1 MDTIQKTLHR
11 LNNNKYLL
19 GIMLI
24 LLNVGSKFIDLRLND
39 YHEKLMR
46 DTIGKEL
53 LVFAITFVGTRDIAI
68 SLVVTSV
75 FFILNDYILNED
87 SEYCLVPKKYRLSM
101 KNIIDTNNNNKIDQ
115 KEIEYAIN
123 ILNRAKQQ
131 QIKETQKNAY
141 MTFMNNL

>member
-1 MDTIQKTLHR
+1 MDTIQKTLHQ
-11 LNNNKYLL
+11 LNNSKYLL
-19 GIMLI
+19 GMMLI
-24 LLNVGSKFIDLRLND
+24 LLNIGSKFIDLRLND

-53 LVFAITFVGTRDIAI
+53 LVFAITFVGTRDISI

-75 FFILNDYILNED
+75 FFILNDYLFNEYSD
-87 SEYCLVPKKYRLSM
+87 YCLVPKKYRLSL
-101 KNIIDTNNNNKIDQ
+101 KNAIDTNNNNTIDQ

-123 ILNRAKQQ
+123 ILNQAKKQ
-131 QIKETQKNAY
+131 QIKETQQNAY